1 MTRTARARPAPGSAD
16 AVDSVRGRRYLRR
29 LLDSTFAIAASLLL
43 ACASAGGPA
52 PPADGAG
59 ALDPAL
65 AAAAE
70 MATALD
76 APLHIVFDW
85 TFTER
90 DARFSGRGVTRF
102 APPQR
107 ARLDLF
113 GPRDETVL
121 SAALVDMELRL
132 PPAAGAIPLPPAAL
146 MWSLLGMFRPPAG
159 ADLTAARRSGNTTEL
174 VYRRG
179 GDRWTFRLEGDALRS
194 AEWVG
199 DGESRRTVDL
209 EGAGSH
215 GLPRQAVYRDHRE
228 FRELRVTLKEA
239 AVVAGF
245 PADIWTVG
253 G

>member
-1 MTRTARARPAPGSAD
+1 MAVAAPA
-16 AVDSVRGRRYLRR
+16 
-29 LLDSTFAIAASLLL
+29 LL
-43 ACASAGGPA
+43 ACASAG
-52 PPADGAG
+52 PPASAGGA
-59 ALDPAL
+59 APVEPAL
-65 AAAAE
+65 ADAAAD
-70 MATALD
+70 ATALT

-85 TFTER
+85 TFTDR

-102 APPQR
+102 APPTR

-113 GPRDETVL
+113 GPQDVTVL

-132 PPAAGAIPLPPAAL
+132 PPAAGAVPLPPAAL

-159 ADLTAARRSGNTTEL
+159 ADLVATRRDGATTEL

-179 GDRWTFRLEGDALRS
+179 DDRWTFRIEGDALRS

-199 DGESRRTVDL
+199 TGESRRTVTL
-209 EGAGSH
+209 EGQGAH

-228 FRELRVTLKEA
+228 FRELRVTLSEA
-239 AVVAGF
+239 TVVDGF
-245 PADIWTVG
+245 PADIWSVG

>member
-1 MTRTARARPAPGSAD
+1 LTTTRS
-16 AVDSVRGRRYLRR
+16 AVDSGSRRPYLRR
-29 LLDSTFAIAASLLL
+29 LLDSTIAVTAPLLL

-52 PPADGAG
+52 PGSVAAPV
-59 ALDPAL
+59 DPAA

-70 MATALD
+70 RATALD
-76 APLHIVFDW
+76 ATLHIVFDW
-85 TFTER
+85 SFTER

-102 APPQR
+102 APPER

-121 SAALVDMELRL
+121 SAALVDMDLRL
-132 PPAAGAIPLPPAAL
+132 PPAAGAVPLPPASL

-159 ADLTAARRSGNTTEL
+159 ADLTASRTTGTTTEL
-174 VYRRG
+174 TYQRG
-179 GDRWTFRLEGDALRS
+179 GERWTFRIEGDALRS

-199 DGESRRTVDL
+199 AGQSRRTVDL
-209 EGAGSH
+209 EGEGSH

-228 FRELRVTLKEA
+228 FRELRVNLSEA
-239 AVVAGF
+239 TVVDGF